1 MSFNA
6 TSTDTSTDLRERHE
20 TSSGLSC
27 TYHALRPITP
37 ATAVLMLAIT
47 RKRLAQLVTMGPG
60 DQRDGSRTQQQSTTQ
75 NRYPDVEY
83 SSVATDLPFIDSAES
98 VDIVA
103 AASAALN
110 NNNTSK
116 PISPPAAR
124 MGDFHE
130 MTTVNGDAT
139 AANGSAHNIAE
150 SSSGGGALSP
160 TYDAIDDT
168 VTAPRKRGVAAVDV
182 ERELLNQAEFDERY
196 DVSPRPSKTLRESL
210 RDTVADC
217 ECSGRCVKKKVT
229 GLFPFLK
236 IPMYYTMPT
245 DFVNDLIAGLTVGV
259 MQIPQGKTTVLK
271 HVHVD
276 AVAIRTIVWVNGVHA
291 LRVYD

>member
-1 MSFNA
+1 
-6 TSTDTSTDLRERHE
+6 
-20 TSSGLSC
+20 
-27 TYHALRPITP
+27 
-37 ATAVLMLAIT
+37 
-47 RKRLAQLVTMGPG
+47 MGPG
-60 DQRDGSRTQQQSTTQ
+60 DQRDGSRTQHQQQTRTPQ

-83 SSVATDLPFIDSAES
+83 SSVATDLPFIDSANS

-116 PISPPAAR
+116 PKSPAAAR

-150 SSSGGGALSP
+150 SSGGAVSP

-259 MQIPQGKTTVLK
+259 MQIPQGEAAALK
-271 HVHVD
+271 QY
-276 AVAIRTIVWVNGVHA
+276 A
-291 LRVYD
+291 